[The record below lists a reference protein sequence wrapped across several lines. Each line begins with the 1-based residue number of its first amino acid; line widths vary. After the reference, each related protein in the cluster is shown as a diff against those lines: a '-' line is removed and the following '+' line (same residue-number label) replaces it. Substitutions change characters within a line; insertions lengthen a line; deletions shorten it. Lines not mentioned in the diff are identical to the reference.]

1 MKKIS
6 IILCVVISFLMVSCC
21 CMKTKNAPPP
31 VPQKHEAPKF
41 VSVQPKIVSMDAIT
55 FVGMEKRFTF
65 DAMSGISVFWMN
77 FMKVS
82 DQIQNKVDPEAAW
95 GVSYDMDYSV
105 QPGEFTYFVGME
117 ISNTENIP
125 DGMIVYVAPASKY
138 AKFTHYGSLDK
149 LSETYTYIYNVWFP
163 QSGYDMGMVD
173 GLELYGKNFDPQ
185 SSKSEMYIFV
195 PIK

>member
-1 MKKIS
+1 
-6 IILCVVISFLMVSCC
+6 
-21 CMKTKNAPPP
+21 MKTKNAPPP

-41 VSVQPKIVSMDAIT
+41 VSAQPKIVSMDAIT

>member
-1 MKKIS
+1 
-6 IILCVVISFLMVSCC
+6 
-21 CMKTKNAPPP
+21 
-31 VPQKHEAPKF
+31 
-41 VSVQPKIVSMDAIT
+41 
-55 FVGMEKRFTF
+55 GME
-65 DAMSGISVFWMN
+65 V
-77 FMKVS
+77 
-82 DQIQNKVDPEAAW
+82 
-95 GVSYDMDYSV
+95 
-105 QPGEFTYFVGME
+105 
-117 ISNTENIP
+117 SNTENIP

-163 QSGYDMGMVD
+163 QSGYDMGMED

>member
-6 IILCVVISFLMVSCC
+6 IILCVIITLGLMVSCAS
-21 CMKTKNAPPP
+21 MKNVAPPKP
-31 VPQKHEAPKF
+31 EMPEAPKF
-41 VSVQPKIVSMDAIT
+41 VSPQPIIVSMDAIT
-55 FVGMEKRFTF
+55 FVGIEKRFTF
-65 DAMSGISVFWMN
+65 DTLSEIPMLWMD
-77 FMKVS
+77 FMPLEEA
-82 DQIQNKVDPEAAW
+82 IQNKVKPTEAW

-117 ISNTENIP
+117 VSNTENIP

-163 QSGYDMGMVD
+163 QSGYDMGMED